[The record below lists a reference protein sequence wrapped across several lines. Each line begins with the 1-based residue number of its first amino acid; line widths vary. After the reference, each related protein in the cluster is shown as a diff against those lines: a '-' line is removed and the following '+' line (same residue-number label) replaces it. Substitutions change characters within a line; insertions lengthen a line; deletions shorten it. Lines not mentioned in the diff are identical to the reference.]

1 MKLGKK
7 TANESKRTAQK
18 FGIYTAVLHLH
29 HKIEQVI
36 EMRPKTPM
44 KYVVIDRDRLY
55 TILSEKPWFHIVDRI
70 KFAIL
75 HDLIGEEC
83 TMNDVILIF
92 EKYAIDYH
100 VRQTIIEIKRSV
112 NDKHEIPEE
121 IAFVT
126 CRNYENPREWDNY
139 GRCD

>member
-18 FGIYTAVLHLH
+18 LGIYTAVLHLH

-75 HDLIGEEC
+75 HDLVDDGC
-83 TMNDVILIF
+83 TINDVILIF
-92 EKYAIDYH
+92 EKYAIDYR
-100 VRQTIIEIKRSV
+100 VRRAIIDIKKSV
-112 NDKHEIPEE
+112 NNRYEIPEE
-121 IAFVT
+121 ISFVT
-126 CRNYENPREWDNY
+126 CRNNENPRVWDNY
-139 GRCD
+139 GRGD